1 MTFSYDRV
9 LVAIQHV
16 GQSIKETVAPEETVP
31 AGVATGLRGFLGK
44 FTVLKG
50 AQRELWL
57 TFLIKFLIY
66 TAYSVTNKTMVLWL
80 SKDLGF
86 SDQAAGALVGWVWA
100 PAMTVFTLLAGSI
113 TDAIGLRRTFF
124 LGVAICT
131 VARSV
136 MVVTTIPSLA
146 LACGV
151 LPLAIGEALGT
162 PVLLAAT
169 RRYSTVAQRS
179 ISFSIIYMIM
189 NVGYIAAGWIFD
201 YVRQFNFH
209 VSLFGFEPS
218 SYQQLFMVSL
228 AFEIVLFPVIYF
240 LRRGAE
246 AANGGPVINPSS
258 RNAEAGRNFLSG
270 IWETVRRSAT
280 ESARLFG
287 RLIGQSGFYRLLLF
301 FLFIGFLKAIFLQM
315 DYVFPKFGIRELGVN
330 APVGK
335 LSAIN
340 AIVIIMLVPFVGAL
354 TQKFAAYRMVVIGG
368 VICSAGVFIMALP
381 TEWFQA
387 AANGVFG
394 QWLGHAY
401 LGLQGKSS
409 PLLRH
414 VGAVSHC
421 FLDRRSLLLTTRVR
435 VCRCYCPAGTGS
447 IIRFAGIPSISR
459 GQTARWHRRL
469 VAGRICSRARS
480 TRPRHDVAD
489 FCFGGIGRTD
499 WVDCIPPLHSRSGG
513 RAAGY
518 AIARSALK
526 RPTPNVQR
534 LSQIIIASDGMVSAP
549 FRNSTFSVRRFLPNQ
564 AAGQRKNLA
573 RDW

>member
-1 MTFSYDRV
+1 M
-9 LVAIQHV
+9 
-16 GQSIKETVAPEETVP
+16 GQTTKEVIPPDETVP
-31 AGVATGLRGFLGK
+31 PEAATGLRGFIAK

-100 PAMTVFTLLAGSI
+100 PAMTIFTLLAGSI

-131 VARSV
+131 VARTV
-136 MVVTTIPSLA
+136 MVVTTVPSLA

-151 LPLAIGEALGT
+151 LPLAVGEALGT

-189 NVGYIAAGWIFD
+189 NVGYVAAGWIFD

-209 VSLFGFEPS
+209 VSLFGFQPS

-228 AFEIVLFPVIYF
+228 VFEIVLFPVIYF
-240 LRRGAE
+240 LRRGAD
-246 AANGGPVINPSS
+246 GPVINQVS
-258 RNAEAGRNFLSG
+258 RSRDAAGSFLSG
-270 IWETVRRSAT
+270 IWQTVRQSAV
-280 ESARLFG
+280 AAAQLFQ

-301 FLFIGFLKAIFLQM
+301 FVFIGFLKAIFLQM
-315 DYVFPKFGIRELGVN
+315 DYVFPKFGIRELGAN

-340 AIVIIMLVPFVGAL
+340 AIVIIFLVPIVGAL

-368 VICSAGVFIMALP
+368 VICAAGVFIMALP
-381 TEWFQA
+381 TEWFVS

-401 LGLQGKSS
+401 LGLQGSIHPYYVMSALYLIVFSIGEAFYS
-409 PLLRH
+409 PRVYEYAAAIAPPGQEASYGSLAYLPFLVGKLL
-414 VGAVSHC
+414 V
-421 FLDRRSLLLTTRVR
+421 
-435 VCRCYCPAGTGS
+435 GTGGWLLAAYVPEQGPRDAGMMWLIFALAAS
-447 IIRFAGIPSISR
+447 VAPIGLILFRRYIRVPE
-459 GQTARWHRRL
+459 
-469 VAGRICSRARS
+469 AGRQ
-480 TRPRHDVAD
+480 D
-489 FCFGGIGRTD
+489 
-499 WVDCIPPLHSRSGG
+499 
-513 RAAGY
+513 
-518 AIARSALK
+518 
-526 RPTPNVQR
+526 
-534 LSQIIIASDGMVSAP
+534 
-549 FRNSTFSVRRFLPNQ
+549 
-564 AAGQRKNLA
+564 
-573 RDW
+573 

>member
-1 MTFSYDRV
+1 
-9 LVAIQHV
+9 V
-16 GQSIKETVAPEETVP
+16 GQITKEVTPTEETVP
-31 AGVATGLRGFLGK
+31 PETATGLRGFIAK

-86 SDQAAGALVGWVWA
+86 SDQAAGALVGWMWA

-113 TDAIGLRRTFF
+113 TDTIGLRRTFF

-151 LPLAIGEALGT
+151 LPLAMGEALGT

-201 YVRQFNFH
+201 YVRQLNFH
-209 VSLFGFEPS
+209 VILFGFQPS
-218 SYQQLFMVSL
+218 SYQQLFIVSL
-228 AFEIVLFPVIYF
+228 VFEIVLFPVIYF

-246 AANGGPVINPSS
+246 ATGGPVIDQVS
-258 RNAEAGRNFLSG
+258 RSRDVAASFLSG
-270 IWETVRRSAT
+270 IWETVRQSASD
-280 ESARLFG
+280 SAHLFR

-301 FLFIGFLKAIFLQM
+301 FVFIGFLKAIFLQM

-340 AIVIIMLVPFVGAL
+340 AIVIIFLVPIVGAL

-368 VICSAGVFIMALP
+368 IICTAGVFIMALP
-381 TEWFQA
+381 TEWFVS

-401 LGLQGKSS
+401 LGLHGSIQPYYVMSALYLIVFSIGEAFYSPRVYEYAAAIAPPGQEASYGSLAYLPFLVGKLLVGTGGWLLAAFCPEQG
-409 PLLRH
+409 PRH
-414 VGAVSHC
+414 VGTMWLIFALAASVAPIGLIL
-421 FLDRRSLLLTTRVR
+421 FRSYIRV
-435 VCRCYCPAGTGS
+435 PE
-447 IIRFAGIPSISR
+447 
-459 GQTARWHRRL
+459 
-469 VAGRICSRARS
+469 AGR
-480 TRPRHDVAD
+480 
-489 FCFGGIGRTD
+489 
-499 WVDCIPPLHSRSGG
+499 
-513 RAAGY
+513 
-518 AIARSALK
+518 
-526 RPTPNVQR
+526 QE
-534 LSQIIIASDGMVSAP
+534 
-549 FRNSTFSVRRFLPNQ
+549 
-564 AAGQRKNLA
+564 
-573 RDW
+573 